1 MELKLGKAIE
11 KLEFVAEGNYQ
22 TNIMDYL
29 HIYSV
34 HGVCQR
40 SVQRTLLFTAYLVSG
55 RLWPFALFC
64 FAVSFSC
71 LSYPLARIFAI
82 LYYLDLLFSPF
93 LLFNSTIYQSLIM
106 IG

>member
-22 TNIMDYL
+22 TNNMDYL

-40 SVQRTLLFTAYLVSG
+40 SVQRTLLFTAYLVLVADYG
-55 RLWPFALFC
+55 RLPCFVLPFRPVAL
-64 FAVSFSC
+64 VT
-71 LSYPLARIFAI
+71 L
-82 LYYLDLLFSPF
+82 
-93 LLFNSTIYQSLIM
+93 
-106 IG
+106 

>member
-1 MELKLGKAIE
+1 MELKLGRRIE
-11 KLEFVAEGNYQ
+11 EIGKLEFVAEDYYQ

-40 SVQRTLLFTAYLVSG
+40 SVQRTLLFTVYLVRS

-64 FAVSFSC
+64 SAVPS
-71 LSYPLARIFAI
+71 SYPS
-82 LYYLDLLFSPF
+82 YH
-93 LLFNSTIYQSLIM
+93 
-106 IG
+106 

>member
-1 MELKLGKAIE
+1 MELKLDKRIE
-11 KLEFVAEGNYQ
+11 EVGKLEFVAEDDYQ

-40 SVQRTLLFTAYLVSG
+40 SVQWTLLFTAYLVKG

-64 FAVSFSC
+64 FAVLS
-71 LSYPLARIFAI
+71 SYP
-82 LYYLDLLFSPF
+82 
-93 LLFNSTIYQSLIM
+93 
-106 IG
+106 